1 MDRLPSRL
9 NLSAR
14 VLEIN
19 DIGWPFCSARVE
31 SLSHVLF
38 SCDVAVDIWRN
49 ARIWIDIQLPI
60 LESWIDWET
69 WFQRWNASPKMKGRM
84 YVITA
89 ALSWTLWRFRSA
101 FIFDPGKM
109 KKQELFDLIRLYSF
123 NWCTIRGK
131 DLLVGLIGSLS
142 LCKLVVLL
150 PSLVS
155 R

>member
-1 MDRLPSRL
+1 MDRLPSLL

-14 VLEIN
+14 ALESN
-19 DIGWPFCSARVE
+19 DIGCPICSARVE

-60 LESWIDWET
+60 LESWIDWAT
-69 WFQRWNASPKMKGRM
+69 WFQGWNASPKMKGRM
-84 YVITA
+84 YVITD
-89 ALSWTLWRFRSA
+89 ALSWTLWLFRNA

-131 DLLVGLIGSLS
+131 DCISWTDWLIKPL
-142 LCKLVVLL
+142 
-150 PSLVS
+150 
-155 R
+155 